1 MDRRKAI
8 RPTKTRAIQ
17 PFSLTEYRAMTK
29 RNFLHNL
36 QSGFFQDLT
45 KKIEEAEIITRTG
58 LDHALSEAEKSVKSI
73 DLFLADQLKD
83 NSSLEGELRT
93 VIAMKRKKKAEL
105 DLALKKMGDLKVDL
119 FKRIESI
126 RETMQCRDFL
136 HKVAPRAWLADYQ
149 GLIEKHKATNQPKI
163 DGLNR
168 EFDDFMRH
176 MAGMDKEVEK
186 IVKEFMEIC
195 QNSGPEL
202 VPFKEGKEISG
213 VIKKMEKNNMEMLV
227 HVRGLQKPL
236 AEGRATLNGIKAVC
250 KAEIGEV
257 CRTLK
262 EMTEN
267 FTFLK
272 ERNARLESVM
282 HDLMKCYKQQVAS
295 PDVLKD
301 RALLESLYKSV
312 VGTKTAKSS
321 VLEMWKE
328 IDAAFTDIRCK
339 VGSFSKV
346 EIERRRIGINELNLR
361 QLKEAEKARN
371 RVLQMEQMVCGSHS
385 GHQHFPAP
393 SGRCA
398 LARSHLRRH
407 PRLLR
412 LKVRQERITRL
423 KLSTS
428 RNSSNRWR
436 SATRLPGRVS
446 PGVSFTGGTASV
458 RTGKLAALQKWKNP
472 TTRCRGKIWKYPRCL
487 WWKNL

>member
-371 RVLQMEQMVCGSHS
+371 RVLQMEQMV
-385 GHQHFPAP
+385 
-393 SGRCA
+393 
-398 LARSHLRRH
+398 
-407 PRLLR
+407 
-412 LKVRQERITRL
+412 K
-423 KLSTS
+423 
-428 RNSSNRWR
+428 
-436 SATRLPGRVS
+436 
-446 PGVSFTGGTASV
+446 GT
-458 RTGKLAALQKWKNP
+458 T
-472 TTRCRGKIWKYPRCL
+472 
-487 WWKNL
+487 